1 MSDAKRVCWWQ
12 RESKQN
18 VTVWKLFSNLRKE
31 LWATEWWRHLK
42 NSSFGNSL
50 DKRFMTSTRAS
61 EERDR
66 KVSYGGTKPVTKDWC
81 RQFDTEACSFNQ
93 LHLTPS
99 QWFFDSPTSDAKL
112 AKGMRKTAS
121 QFASKRRTCCR
132 QHEQGDEIQ
141 FRSLYRY

>member
-12 RESKQN
+12 RESKQS

-31 LWATEWWRHLK
+31 LWVTEWWRHLK

-66 KVSYGGTKPVTKDWC
+66 KGSYGGTKPVTKD
-81 RQFDTEACSFNQ
+81 
-93 LHLTPS
+93 
-99 QWFFDSPTSDAKL
+99 
-112 AKGMRKTAS
+112 
-121 QFASKRRTCCR
+121 
-132 QHEQGDEIQ
+132 
-141 FRSLYRY
+141 